1 MSCSRSDGPTCSLD
15 WVLPLRAGDVDGC
28 NPRPIRGVPGE
39 ATFSTVAP
47 YDIFPLSIYK
57 NQPKGD

>member
-1 MSCSRSDGPTCSLD
+1 MSSSQSDGTTCSLD
-15 WVLPLRAGDVDGC
+15 RILPLRAGDVDGWD
-28 NPRPIRGVPGE
+28 PKPIRGVPGE

-47 YDIFPLSIYK
+47 YDILPLSIYR